1 MEAGEGGVVGG
12 ESVLAAGVKQDEKK
26 LFKRVA
32 FSCVEVAV
40 VLFRCRSKG
49 ILSCFGESFRN
60 TDQKSLG
67 SDSFEVRS
75 SK

>member
-1 MEAGEGGVVGG
+1 MLGGGGG

-26 LFKRVA
+26 LFKRFA
-32 FSCVEVAV
+32 LSWVEVAV

-49 ILSCFGESFRN
+49 ILV
-60 TDQKSLG
+60 LG
-67 SDSFEVRS
+67 SVALTRNPWVQIASFEVRS